1 MDIQWPLVVFGLLA
15 GCGGATLAFV
25 GLSEFLGIGRNAR
38 RPAALAALALLMV
51 GGCASVAHL
60 AQPANIMA
68 AAANV
73 LSLSGISVELIM
85 LGVNVVV
92 TVAYLLA
99 TRSPGAV
106 SKIVGA
112 VGVVCGLGLAFCVG
126 NGYVM
131 DAQPLWNTPL
141 LPLAYLGNGLAC
153 GGCLFLAL
161 VGASAPKPAE
171 GADPAATAAGPAADT
186 ARIRPFVLGAVAIE
200 ALAFLAYGAF
210 AGFAVDALL
219 FWGGAMAVGC
229 GGAAACLMLVD
240 RRSAAAWAAFACALA
255 GGMCFRAAM
264 WLLGTGFLSLFATAA
279 SRTLL

>member
-1 MDIQWPLVVFGLLA
+1 MAIQWPLVIFGLLA

-25 GLSEFLGIGRNAR
+25 GLSEFLGIGQKAR
-38 RPAALAALALLMV
+38 RPAALAALALLVV

-73 LSLSGISVELIM
+73 FSFSGISVELIM
-85 LGVNVVV
+85 LGANAIVA
-92 TVAYLLA
+92 VAYLLA
-99 TRSPGAV
+99 TRTSGAA
-106 SKIVGA
+106 SKVVGA
-112 VGVVCGLGLAFCVG
+112 LGVVCGLGLAFCVG
-126 NGYVM
+126 NGYAM

-161 VGASAPKPAE
+161 VGAFAPKSAA
-171 GADPAATAAGPAADT
+171 GADPVGAVGPNADAARMKAFA
-186 ARIRPFVLGAVAIE
+186 LGAVAIE
-200 ALAFLAYGAF
+200 ALAFLAYGVF
-210 AGFAVDALL
+210 VGFAVDVPL

-229 GGAAACLMLVD
+229 VGAAACLMLVGK
-240 RRSAAAWAAFACALA
+240 RPAAAWAALACSLV
-255 GGMCFRAAM
+255 GGLCFRAVM
-264 WLLGTGFLSLFATAA
+264 WLLGAGFLSLFATAA